1 MKSSLFAAA
10 LLLASPAFAADV
22 VMAPIDV
29 APEETAPVQVAPSS
43 VANWHGFY
51 AGAIAGLV
59 ASTGR
64 ADLGPIAG
72 VLIPLDVSNGLFA
85 RSVSNMKSS
94 FTGGISAGY
103 NFQNG
108 NFVGGAEA
116 DISFAHFEL
125 RHTRSRIDP
134 NPFPPFTGLVTNSS
148 YETKFGSVATAR
160 LRAGYSIKNT
170 LLFATAG
177 LAAAKVTNRISIG
190 LPGLGYASPDWSES
204 KIRYGF
210 AIGAGVEH
218 KVTEKVSVKLEGL
231 YVNLKDTLVTG
242 QDPVTFPGESL
253 SYKFKNDMFIGR
265 VGVNVQF

>member
-10 LLLASPAFAADV
+10 MLLASPAFAADV
-22 VMAPIDV
+22 VMAPIEA
-29 APEETAPVQVAPSS
+29 APEEVVPVEAAPSS
-43 VANWHGFY
+43 IANWHGFY

-59 ASTGR
+59 ASSGR

-85 RSVSNMKSS
+85 RSISNMKSS
-94 FTGGISAGY
+94 FTGGVSAGY
-103 NFQNG
+103 NVQNG
-108 NFVGGAEA
+108 NFVGGVEA

-125 RHTRSRIDP
+125 RHTMSRIDP

-148 YETKFGSVATAR
+148 YETEFGSVATAR
-160 LRAGYSIKNT
+160 VRAGYAINKS
-170 LLFATAG
+170 LLFVTGG
-177 LAAAKVTNRISIG
+177 LAAAKVTNRISIA
-190 LPGLGYASPDWSES
+190 LPGLGYTSPDWSQS

-242 QDPVTFPGESL
+242 QDPVTFPGESI
-253 SYKFKNDMFIGR
+253 SYRFKNDMFVGR